1 MQQEE
6 GEKINPAQEI
16 SHPSL
21 PYSWKQS
28 LSEIEI
34 FIKLPVGIKAKD
46 LLVEIKKDR
55 IKVTI
60 TKDNNVLM
68 EGQLEKEIDSS
79 NSTWSLVSGRLEL
92 DLEKVN
98 KMEWWSCV
106 LKGDPGI
113 DTKRIEPE
121 SSSLSDL
128 DLETRATVEKM
139 MVS

>member
-34 FIKLPVGIKAKD
+34 FIKLPVGIKGKD

-79 NSTWSLVSGRLEL
+79 NSTWSLASGRLEL

>member
-34 FIKLPVGIKAKD
+34 FIKLPVGIKGKD

>member
-79 NSTWSLVSGRLEL
+79 NSTWSLASGRLEL